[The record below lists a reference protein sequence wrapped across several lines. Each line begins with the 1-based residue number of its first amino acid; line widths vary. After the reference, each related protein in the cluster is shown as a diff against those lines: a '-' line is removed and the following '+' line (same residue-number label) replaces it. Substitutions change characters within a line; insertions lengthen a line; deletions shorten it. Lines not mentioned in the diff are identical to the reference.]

1 MYLET
6 DKQITMKLNT
16 VPKHTEKVADVNGHS
31 VLTCARSRRVVSCM
45 FFAQHGWLIIQSN
58 WPQSREAS
66 SSQEVVNGDL
76 TTSSP
81 LQLHRGLNLHCEM
94 LELAAFLSCVFTL
107 PGMGLGSV
115 CDGHNN
121 SIKDRLCHM
130 DSYLNRLLGS
140 AVTTTTWSGF
150 TSWTALHAFLHKY
163 IDAHLDNA
171 HAMHL
176 SLSLIPLPFLMPR
189 ELEGSLKCLT

>member
-1 MYLET
+1 
-6 DKQITMKLNT
+6 
-16 VPKHTEKVADVNGHS
+16 
-31 VLTCARSRRVVSCM
+31 
-45 FFAQHGWLIIQSN
+45 
-58 WPQSREAS
+58 
-66 SSQEVVNGDL
+66 
-76 TTSSP
+76 
-81 LQLHRGLNLHCEM
+81 M

-189 ELEGSLKCLT
+189 ELEGSLKCLTWSAARKQQNYAEVALPRKAAGVIFPSTPLPPWMYQECCLTNHSFPGRWCQKVVSAG